1 MSTVELLVLLAL
13 ILGLTVTAAVLGR
26 WRPRRRAPSREP
38 LPPLSVTAPPAAETR
53 DEEAELRRT
62 VDGSEELLALYA
74 RLGDLPQVE
83 RECERLL
90 AGLKGLIRAEIPD
103 FAAFEAALAQLE
115 KEQDGFRSENEELLR
130 EILAARGDRA
140 AVLRLLNRDPV
151 GQLLPFVEQIPIV
164 RNGEVV
170 WRTPQELALVRKR
183 PVDPK
188 RFEALLDDL
197 DRVVRTSPLRRKPAA
212 RDAVLAAIVRVR
224 RDARRENAYMPTPLR
239 ALEDE
244 MDVWLHR
251 SQDPAA
257 QRRRKELDDLLLG
270 LLRLRRHARRQG
282 SMEDLRETARAQAQL
297 YAGFPWM
304 HTPWLTTCALTNLLD
319 AELAL
324 LPEKEKANPATPA
337 GALQRVREEVASR
350 HYDAEETMR
359 RLRQQEERGLYVH
372 SLVYALL
379 RMNRL
384 PESGTGARAAAA
396 GPSPP
401 GPLSRYRERGD
412 ASEGRMQTGSTAPR
426 EGM

>member
-1 MSTVELLVLLAL
+1 MSDAALLVLLAL
-13 ILGLTVTAAVLGR
+13 IVGLTVTAAVIGR
-26 WRPRRRAPSREP
+26 WRPRRRVPSREP
-38 LPPLSVTAPPAAETR
+38 LPVAAPPRVEPW
-53 DEEAELRRT
+53 DGEAELRRA
-62 VDGSEELLALYA
+62 VDGNEELLALYA

-90 AGLKGLIRAEIPD
+90 AGLKGLVRAEIPD

-115 KEQDGFRSENEELLR
+115 KEQEGFRSENEELLR
-130 EILAARGDRA
+130 EILAVRNDGS

-183 PVDPK
+183 PASPE
-188 RFEALLDDL
+188 RFETLLDDL
-197 DRVVRTSPLRRKPAA
+197 DRVVRTAALRRKPAA
-212 RDAVLAAIVRVR
+212 RDAVLAAVARVR

-270 LLRLRRHARRQG
+270 LLRVRHVRQEG
-282 SMEDLRETARAQAQL
+282 SVEDLRETARAQAQL
-297 YAGFPWM
+297 YAGLPWM

-324 LPEKEKANPATPA
+324 LPDKEKANPATPA

-359 RLRQQEERGLYVH
+359 RLRQQEERGLYIH

-379 RMNRL
+379 RLNRL

-401 GPLSRYRERGD
+401 ALLSHPHSRPPGRG
-412 ASEGRMQTGSTAPR
+412 GSLDPPSPKSS
-426 EGM
+426 

>member
-1 MSTVELLVLLAL
+1 MPDAALLVLAAL

-26 WRPRRRAPSREP
+26 WRPRRRASPRAPLSP
-38 LPPLSVTAPPAAETR
+38 LPVAEPSSGPW

-62 VDGSEELLALYA
+62 VDGNEELLALYA
-74 RLGDLPQVE
+74 RLGDLPRVE

-90 AGLKGLIRAEIPD
+90 AALEGLVRAEVPD
-103 FAAFEAALAQLE
+103 FAAFEAALDGLE
-115 KEQDGFRSENEELLR
+115 KEQSGFRGENEELLR
-130 EILAARGDRA
+130 EVQRVRSDRA

-183 PVDPK
+183 PADPE

-197 DRVVRTSPLRRKPAA
+197 DRVVRTAALRRKPAA
-212 RDAVLAAIVRVR
+212 RDAVLLAIARVR

-239 ALEDE
+239 ALEEE
-244 MDVWLHR
+244 MDLWLHR

-257 QRRRKELDDLLLG
+257 RRRRQELDGLLLG
-270 LLRLRRHARRQG
+270 MLRVRRMHQARREG
-282 SMEDLRETARAQAQL
+282 SAEDLRETARAHAQL
-297 YAGFPWM
+297 YAGLPWM

-324 LPEKEKANPATPA
+324 LPEKEKAHPAAPA
-337 GALQRVREEVASR
+337 GALRRVREEVASR

-379 RMNRL
+379 RLNRL
-384 PESGTGARAAAA
+384 PESGTGNRAAA
-396 GPSPP
+396 PSPSD
-401 GPLSRYRERGD
+401 PLSRPRERGNG
-412 ASEGRMQTGSTAPR
+412 SEAEPLRRQ
-426 EGM
+426 